1 MSQLPLF
8 GWKEDRPRLPLKA
21 IVPRELVEQGKKLLD
36 AGRINDAAAKMRDI
50 RYKLEDYCK
59 RIDV

>member
-8 GWKEDRPRLPLKA
+8 RWRDDRPRLPLKA
-21 IVPRELVEQGKKLLD
+21 IVPRELAEQGKKMLE
-36 AGRINDAAAKMRDI
+36 AGRMKDAAAKMRDI